1 MRGRLVSVDLVL
13 ILVGAAVFA
22 LGLPSN
28 IIKRLWL
35 SVPLLALLAGVLLGP
50 EVLAVVEP
58 GRLHDEHKVL
68 EELARVT
75 LAVSL
80 VGVGLQLTRTDLRE
94 VWKRS
99 ASLLTIGMAGMWLL
113 TSLGAWLVLGLE
125 PWVALLL
132 GAVLTPTDPVVASAL
147 VNGRL
152 AEANLPRWLRR
163 SLQFEAGAN
172 DGLALVFVLVPAL
185 VLTLPGDPVG
195 TIAGEALGQVA
206 IALVAGGGI
215 GALAAKVVDLAED
228 HQATSGGFF
237 LVTAL
242 ALALLTLG
250 GVHALGGT
258 GILGAFVAGL
268 TFSVMLEERYA
279 QQLEETQDGLQ
290 QLLIVPVFLLF
301 GSMLPWDAWIDLGWS
316 GLAFAGWALVVRR
329 PAAAA
334 LALAPTDT
342 PRRGVAFLSWY
353 GPIGVAAIYYM
364 LFVERYELE
373 EFDRM
378 FAAGTLAIAVSVAV
392 FALSAT
398 PGVRR
403 YAGRRA
409 TTTLRHPL
417 TDGIDEAP

>member
-1 MRGRLVSVDLVL
+1 MSIDLVL

-50 EVLAVVEP
+50 EGLGVVKP
-58 GRLHDEHKVL
+58 DRLHDEHKVL

-80 VGVGLQLTRTDLRE
+80 VGVGLQITRADLRLI
-94 VWKRS
+94 WKRA
-99 ASLLTIGMAGMWLL
+99 ASLLTIAMVGMWLL

-125 PWVALLL
+125 PWLALLL
-132 GAVLTPTDPVVASAL
+132 GAILTPTDPVVASAL
-147 VNGRL
+147 VTGRL
-152 AEANLPRWLRR
+152 AEGNLPRWLRR
-163 SLQFEAGAN
+163 SLQVEAGAN

-185 VLTLPGDPVG
+185 VLTLPGDDAG
-195 TIAGEALGQVA
+195 TIAGEAIGQVVL
-206 IALVAGGGI
+206 ALIVGAAI
-215 GALAAKVVDLAED
+215 GASAAKVVDLAED

-237 LVTAL
+237 LVSAL

-250 GVHALGGT
+250 AVHALGGT

-268 TFSVMLEERYA
+268 LFSLMLEERYA

-290 QLLIVPVFLLF
+290 QLLVVPVFLLF
-301 GSMLPWDAWIDLGWS
+301 GSMLPWDGWVELGWT
-316 GLAFAGWALVVRR
+316 GLAFAAWALIIRR

-353 GPIGVAAIYYM
+353 GPIGVAAIYYT
-364 LFVERYELE
+364 LFVERYALE
-373 EFDRM
+373 EFDRL
-378 FAAGTLAIAVSVAV
+378 FAASTLAIAVSVLV
-392 FALSAT
+392 FSLSAT

-403 YAGRRA
+403 YGGRSPW
-409 TTTLRHPL
+409 TTLRHPL
-417 TDGIDEAP
+417 TDGIDKAP

>member
-1 MRGRLVSVDLVL
+1 MSVDLAL

-50 EVLAVVEP
+50 EVLGVVEP
-58 GRLHDEHKVL
+58 DRLDDKNKVL

-80 VGVGLQLTRTDLRE
+80 VGAALQMTRSDLRLI
-94 VWKRS
+94 WKRA
-99 ASLLTIGMAGMWLL
+99 ASLLTIAMAGMWLL
-113 TSLGAWLVLGLE
+113 MSLGAWLILGLE

-132 GAVLTPTDPVVASAL
+132 GAILTPTDPVVASAL
-147 VNGRL
+147 VTGRL

-163 SLQFEAGAN
+163 SLQLEAGAN

-185 VLTLPGDPVG
+185 VLTLPGDDAG
-195 TIAGEALGQVA
+195 TIAGEVVGQIA
-206 IALVAGGGI
+206 IALLAGAAI
-215 GALAAKVVDLAED
+215 GAIAGKVVDLAED
-228 HQATSGGFF
+228 HQATSEGFF
-237 LVTAL
+237 LVSAL

-250 GVHALGGT
+250 SIHMLGGS
-258 GILGAFVAGL
+258 GILAAFVAGL
-268 TFSVMLEERYA
+268 TFSLMLEERYA
-279 QQLEETQDGLQ
+279 EELEQTQDGLQ

-301 GSMLPWDAWIDLGWS
+301 GSMLPWDGWAQLGWS
-316 GLAFAGWALVVRR
+316 GLAFAAWALIIRR
-329 PAAAA
+329 PPAAA
-334 LALAPTDT
+334 LALAVAPIDT

-353 GPIGVAAIYYM
+353 GPIGVAAIYYT
-364 LFVERYELE
+364 LFVERYGLE
-373 EFDRM
+373 DFDRI
-378 FAAGTLAIAVSVAV
+378 FAAGTLAIAASVLV

-403 YAGRRA
+403 YAGRRGL
-409 TTTLRHPL
+409 TTLRHPL
-417 TDGIDEAP
+417 TDDIDAAP